1 VCVSACVCVLGQ
13 MPLITGRRQNIS
25 FKGKQGDT
33 ALRLL
38 EEPPHLE
45 RAWNLSCLP
54 PVPDILNLVLTTLEL
69 RGAVLCPK

>member
-1 VCVSACVCVLGQ
+1 
-13 MPLITGRRQNIS
+13 MPLIMGQRQNIS

-33 ALRLL
+33 ELRLL

-45 RAWNLSCLP
+45 RAWNLSCLS

-69 RGAVLCPK
+69 HRAVLRPK